1 MGFATS
7 RLAMKTTYFPKKGE
21 VKKEW
26 YLIDADNFILGR
38 LASKTAR
45 ILRGKDKASF
55 TPHLDTGDFVVV
67 INAEKVR
74 VTGNKEEQKKYWH
87 HSGYPGGI
95 KSHNLAAL
103 RERHPERIIQKAV
116 RGMLPHTKLGRK
128 LLKKL
133 KVYRGPTHP
142 HQAQNPGLI
151 KL

>member
-1 MGFATS
+1 
-7 RLAMKTTYFPKKGE
+7 MKTTYFPKKGE
-21 VKKEW
+21 VKRDW
-26 YLIDADNFILGR
+26 YLIDADNFVLGR

-45 ILRGKDKASF
+45 ILRGKNKACF
-55 TPHLDTGDFVVV
+55 TPYLDTGDFVVV

-74 VTGNKEEQKKYWH
+74 VTGNKEEEKKYWR

-95 KSHNLAAL
+95 KSQNVAAL

-128 LLKKL
+128 LIKKL

-142 HQAQNPGLI
+142 HQAQTPGLI